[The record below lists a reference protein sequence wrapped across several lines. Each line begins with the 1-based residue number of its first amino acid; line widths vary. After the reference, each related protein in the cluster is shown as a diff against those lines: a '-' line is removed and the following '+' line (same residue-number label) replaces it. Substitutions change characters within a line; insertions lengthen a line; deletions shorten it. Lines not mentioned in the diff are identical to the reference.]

1 VANPQLWR
9 GDIALAIMRRMLR
22 YTRLFT
28 DEQGLARFDDVDVL
42 LHPDNPSPDTLSVS
56 EPMPATAVLL
66 RTSSGRGQ
74 ASRATRIP
82 PSVDDLSVGLRRI
95 TASGETRVFRPG
107 DVLLVEDVDRVGHSS
122 STSEGFTVVAVVL

>member
-1 VANPQLWR
+1 M
-9 GDIALAIMRRMLR
+9 IRRMLR

-28 DEQGLARFDDVDVL
+28 DEQGMARFDDVDVL

-56 EPMPATAVLL
+56 EPMPASAVLFGRAPAGGSHPEQPESRRQL
-66 RTSSGRGQ
+66 MICLSGSGE
-74 ASRATRIP
+74 
-82 PSVDDLSVGLRRI
+82 I

-107 DVLLVEDVDRVGHSS
+107 DVLLVEDVEGVGHSS